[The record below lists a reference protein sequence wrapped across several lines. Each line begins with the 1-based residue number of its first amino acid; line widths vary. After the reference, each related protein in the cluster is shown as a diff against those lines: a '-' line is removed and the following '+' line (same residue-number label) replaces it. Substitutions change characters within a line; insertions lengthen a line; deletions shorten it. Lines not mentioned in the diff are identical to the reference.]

1 MTLTFISDPAFG
13 RYNDQH
19 QTALRGN
26 GELPDGLPVG
36 ATEPVLGKTGKP
48 TSVLG
53 RLWRFATKL
62 PAYLSERRRL
72 PPEGDYLRRDIG
84 LSEREVPQEYWQYYF
99 WDR

>member
-13 RYNDQH
+13 RYNDEH
-19 QTALRGN
+19 QTALRSH
-26 GELPDGLPVG
+26 GELPEGLPVG
-36 ATEPVLGKTGKP
+36 GTEPVLGKTGKP

-62 PAYLSERRRL
+62 PAHLSERRRL

-84 LSEREVPQEYWQYYF
+84 LSERDVPPEYWHYHF